1 MENVM
6 TKGFCELSENEMMD
20 LDGGGWKEAGYAF
33 AGTVLV
39 GISPAVGVASGVFGT
54 PVAGVAAGFGVA
66 SVGFYFLDKA
76 CG

>member
-1 MENVM
+1 MRIKRKWN
-6 TKGFCELSENEMMD
+6 
-20 LDGGGWKEAGYAF
+20 DGSWWWKLEEAGYAF

>member
-33 AGTVLV
+33 AVTVLV
-39 GISPAVGVASGVFGT
+39 GISPAGGVASGVFGT